1 MGGFNE
7 NESAES
13 HLAKLP
19 LSQAFQDIAKGEQTA
34 QAIENHLT
42 RIEQEID
49 RLLGSVE
56 AEKED
61 GDEVAKDDDK
71 KKHEK
76 KQEEENGSDEKQ
88 KGDKQ

>member
-1 MGGFNE
+1 MC
-7 NESAES
+7 
-13 HLAKLP
+13 LYR
-19 LSQAFQDIAKGEQTA
+19 GEQTA

-61 GDEVAKDDDK
+61 GDEAAKDDDK
-71 KKHEK
+71 EKHEK
-76 KQEEENGSDEKQ
+76 KQEEEENGSDEQQ

>member
-13 HLAKLP
+13 HLAK
-19 LSQAFQDIAKGEQTA
+19 AFQDIAKGEQTA

-56 AEKED
+56 AGKED
-61 GDEVAKDDDK
+61 GDEVTKDDDK
-71 KKHEK
+71 GKEEAKK
-76 KQEEENGSDEKQ
+76 EEEQNGSDEQ
-88 KGDKQ
+88 GKGDKQ

>member
-1 MGGFNE
+1 MAPGLIVG
-7 NESAES
+7 
-13 HLAKLP
+13 P
-19 LSQAFQDIAKGEQTA
+19 LYISISVRIISNILCLYRGEQTA

-71 KKHEK
+71 EKHEK

>member
-1 MGGFNE
+1 MGGYNE

-13 HLAKLP
+13 HLAK
-19 LSQAFQDIAKGEQTA
+19 AFQDIAKGEQTA

-61 GDEVAKDDDK
+61 GGEVAKDDDK
-71 KKHEK
+71 EKQEK
-76 KQEEENGSDEKQ
+76 KQEEEEEEENGSDEQQ

>member
-13 HLAKLP
+13 HLAK
-19 LSQAFQDIAKGEQTA
+19 AFQDIAKGEQTA

-71 KKHEK
+71 EKHEK
-76 KQEEENGSDEKQ
+76 KLEEENRSDEKQ

>member
-1 MGGFNE
+1 MC
-7 NESAES
+7 
-13 HLAKLP
+13 LYR
-19 LSQAFQDIAKGEQTA
+19 GEQTA

-56 AEKED
+56 TEKED
-61 GDEVAKDDDK
+61 GDELAKDDDK
-71 KKHEK
+71 EKHEK
-76 KQEEENGSDEKQ
+76 KQEENGSDEQQ